1 MKGRVLAVNTGS
13 TSTKIGFFDGGEKLF
28 EKNLTHSV
36 EELSKYESVMD
47 QDQMRLGTIMDFL
60 SEKGIALESI
70 DIVMARGGLIT
81 PIKTGVYWVNDDMK
95 EALREAKE
103 GKHACNLSALI
114 AADIADKVNEA
125 RAE

>member
-95 EALREAKE
+95 TCGMSSGRVDSISDF
-103 GKHACNLSALI
+103 N
-114 AADIADKVNEA
+114 
-125 RAE
+125 

>member
-60 SEKGIALESI
+60 S
-70 DIVMARGGLIT
+70 
-81 PIKTGVYWVNDDMK
+81 
-95 EALREAKE
+95 
-103 GKHACNLSALI
+103 
-114 AADIADKVNEA
+114 
-125 RAE
+125 